1 VAGDRDELID
11 GTAPMISGLSH
22 CRRSHD
28 DRVHDVKQT
37 ERLYLIDRLLRSR
50 RSISFDDLRRE
61 LEVSPATLKRDLAFM
76 RERFNAPIVFD
87 RDMQGYRLDAQQ
99 VGPQYALP
107 GLWLSSQELIGLLS
121 AYQILEDLN
130 LGDRVGEPLAP
141 LVDRIND
148 LLVAQT
154 KVTDPAARLTARV
167 RFAGVQDRVVAP
179 AHFAQVSQALI
190 ERRRL
195 RIDHYSRARNTTSAR
210 EISAQRLIHYRNA
223 WYLDAWCHQTEAL
236 RLFAVD
242 AMEQVVTLEQ
252 ACVEIDASKLDE
264 RHAGSY
270 GIFSGQAL
278 KWAELMFSAEAARWV
293 RHERWHP
300 DQETTDLK
308 DGRLGIRLPYA
319 PSTELEMDILRHGAH
334 VTVIETPD
342 LVPAVNKPFS
352 AVFNH

>member
-1 VAGDRDELID
+1 
-11 GTAPMISGLSH
+11 M
-22 CRRSHD
+22 
-28 DRVHDVKQT
+28 KQT
-37 ERLYLIDRLLRSR
+37 ERLYLIDRLLRGR
-50 RSISFDDLRRE
+50 RSVSFNDLRRE

-87 RDMQGYRLDAQQ
+87 RDLQGYRLDEQQ

-121 AYQILEDLN
+121 AYQILQDLN
-130 LGDRVGEPLAP
+130 LGERVGEPLAP

-148 LLVAQT
+148 LLTSQT
-154 KVTDPAARLTARV
+154 EVTDPAARLTARV

-195 RIDHYSRARNTTSAR
+195 QIDHFSRSRNETSER

-223 WYLDAWCHQTEAL
+223 WYLDAWCHRSDAL

-242 AMEQVVTLEQ
+242 AMEQVLTLDS
-252 ACVEIDASKLDE
+252 ACLEVATSTLDE

-278 KWAELMFSAEAARWV
+278 QWAELVFSAEAARWV

-300 DQETTDLK
+300 EQETTELD
-308 DGRLGIRLPYA
+308 DGRLSIRVPYA
-319 PSTELEMDILRHGAH
+319 NSTELEMDILRHGEH
-334 VTVIETPD
+334 VRALAPAALVEQIEQRLSRALKGYRDTF
-342 LVPAVNKPFS
+342 VNDES
-352 AVFNH
+352 Q

>member
-1 VAGDRDELID
+1 
-11 GTAPMISGLSH
+11 M
-22 CRRSHD
+22 
-28 DRVHDVKQT
+28 KQT

-121 AYQILEDLN
+121 AYQILQDLN

-148 LLVAQT
+148 LLTAQT
-154 KVTDPAARLTARV
+154 EVADPAARLTARV

-195 RIDHYSRARNTTSAR
+195 RIDHFSRARNATSER

-223 WYLDAWCHQTEAL
+223 WYLDAWCHRSEAL

-242 AMEQVVTLEQ
+242 AMERVVTLAE
-252 ACVEIDASKLDE
+252 ACVEIDAAQLDA

-278 KWAELMFSAEAARWV
+278 EWAELAFSAEAARWV

-300 DQETTDLK
+300 DQETTELA
-308 DGRLGIRLPYA
+308 DGRLRIRLPYA
-319 PSTELEMDILRHGAH
+319 NSTELQMDILRHGEH
-334 VTVIETPD
+334 VQVLAPPD
-342 LVPAVNKPFS
+342 LVAQLRNRLQLALNAYQPTLKR
-352 AVFNH
+352 